1 MKVKYERS
9 FYETLAGNATGSSGV
24 VVPLI
29 LKFVTPRSIVDVGC
43 GTGGWLAEFRRRGI
57 EDVLGIDGPWVDPAL
72 LEIPKERFRVAD
84 VGQPIQESRR
94 FDLVVS
100 LETAEHLPP
109 QSAETFVES
118 LTRLGSVIVF
128 SAAIP
133 FQGGNNHFNEQWP
146 DYWAALFGE
155 RGYTFIDCLRPRI
168 WDNPIVEW
176 WYAQNMFFVVERT
189 RLDELPALRAAT
201 DETRPGQLSI
211 VHPRAYVENAAR
223 AKRPA
228 ELIQATLGAIK
239 RSLQSK
245 GRQQRVASRKR

>member
-1 MKVKYERS
+1 MKVNYESS
-9 FYETLAGNATGSSGV
+9 FYQTLAGNATKSSSV

-29 LKFVTPRSIVDVGC
+29 LEYVTPASIVDVGC
-43 GTGGWLAEFRRRGI
+43 GTGGWLAEFRKHGV

-84 VGQPIQESRR
+84 VGQPIRESRR

-100 LETAEHLPP
+100 LETGEHLPP
-109 QSAETFVES
+109 EAATTFVES
-118 LTRLGSVIVF
+118 LTGLGPVIVF

-146 DYWAALFGE
+146 DYWAKLFGE
-155 RGYTFIDCLRPRI
+155 RGYTFVDCLRPRV
-168 WDNPIVEW
+168 WTNPNVEW
-176 WYAQNMFFVVERT
+176 WYAQNMFFVVERA
-189 RLDELPALRAAT
+189 RLAALPALRDAAAQ
-201 DETRPGQLSI
+201 TRSDQLAI

-228 ELIQATLGAIK
+228 ELVQATLGAIK
-239 RSLQSK
+239 RQLQGK
-245 GRQQRVASRKR
+245 ARTR